1 MTLPRREFLHLTASA
16 GTALLAPR
24 VAQAQAYPSR
34 PVRLVVGFT
43 PGGAVDIIARL
54 IGQAL
59 SERLGKPFVIENRP
73 GAATN
78 LATESVV
85 RAPAD
90 GHTLLMA
97 NTAAAINAT
106 LYDKLNFN
114 FVRDMAAVGGVMRG
128 GYVVEVHPS
137 FPAKTL
143 AEFIAYAK
151 ANPATINMG
160 SAGSGASDHMAGEL
174 FKMMT
179 GVNLVHVPYRGAA
192 PALADLL
199 GAQVQVMFG
208 SLPAS
213 IEYIRSGK
221 LRGLAVTTSA
231 RSDALPDLPTVGDL
245 VPGYEASGWYGVCA
259 PSRTP
264 VEIVDK
270 LNLEIN
276 AALADPKLKAR
287 LAELGGAALPG
298 SPADFAKLIA
308 EETEKWGE
316 VVRAAN
322 IKAE

>member
-1 MTLPRREFLHLTASA
+1 
-16 GTALLAPR
+16 
-24 VAQAQAYPSR
+24 
-34 PVRLVVGFT
+34 
-43 PGGAVDIIARL
+43 
-54 IGQAL
+54 L

-85 RAPAD
+85 RAPPD

-114 FVRDMAAVGGVMRG
+114 FIRDIAPVAGVMRG
-128 GYVVEVHPS
+128 GYAVEVHPS

-151 ANPATINMG
+151 ANPGIINMG

-208 SLPAS
+208 SLPPS

-221 LRGLAVTTSA
+221 LRGLAVTTST
-231 RSDALPDLPTVGDL
+231 RSDALPDLPTVGDF

-264 VEIVDK
+264 VEIIDK

-276 AALADPKLKAR
+276 AALAEPKLKAR

-298 SPADFAKLIA
+298 SPADFARLIA
-308 EETEKWGE
+308 EETEKWGK

-322 IKAE
+322 IKPE